1 MMAVV
6 IRQPKVHEH
15 DSVQAIVQN
24 VVDEIYGGLWAPP
37 PLPIDEENWRLGW
50 IAVVN
55 GEIVGIVLTHE
66 EWISDLW
73 VLSEHRGRGVGQR
86 LLAQAEAEIADH
98 GHRIFRLRVVKS
110 NTMAINFY
118 LQHGWRVGREFHNER
133 LPIVMFEMVK
143 FSQQK

>member
-1 MMAVV
+1 
-6 IRQPKVHEH
+6 
-15 DSVQAIVQN
+15 VQN

-50 IAVVN
+50 TAVVN

-118 LQHGWRVGREFHNER
+118 LQHGWRVDREFHNER